1 MPGTVEKK
9 KKWEIW
15 KKSGH
20 RWHFPRLFLKT
31 NNWQIIGEQ
40 SYVGDNWGLISIRD
54 CCPQWCNF
62 GQAGWWQEGTPSDS
76 SSSSPWRIPSLL
88 PGKCRYN
95 PWIVQKWRSPLG
107 SHKLLLLL
115 WLTSPLPFLSV
126 WYPLGSKS
134 SSEPPVLLPG
144 PADFP
149 ITEPESS
156 DQAQSERAGC
166 SIANFML
173 KINKYSSSPYL
184 G

>member
-9 KKWEIW
+9 KKWEIR

-31 NNWQIIGEQ
+31 NNWQIIG
-40 SYVGDNWGLISIRD
+40 DNWGLISTRD

-88 PGKCRYN
+88 PGKCRCN

-107 SHKLLLLL
+107 SHKLLLL

-126 WYPLGSKS
+126 WYPLAPN
-134 SSEPPVLLPG
+134 PPVSLQCCSLALL
-144 PADFP
+144 
-149 ITEPESS
+149 ISLS
-156 DQAQSERAGC
+156 LNQRAQIRHRV
-166 SIANFML
+166 
-173 KINKYSSSPYL
+173 NKQDVQ
-184 G
+184 